1 MSKAGRETEDVGIDR
16 VPAYL
21 PQCRLPQA
29 QLVFPTEASMTPAVP
44 AAPPRAGTCT
54 ARTCRQAGPIPH
66 SGSCWLG
73 HVGATGPCPTAL
85 PHTAPTPCSRSLSH
99 TGNHRALASLPQTDW
114 RSPGS
119 GHLSLHQQS
128 IITEHVCTLPGRVLT
143 ALYVPIVES
152 CHSPRQ
158 WVLFVFP
165 LYRKGN

>member
-1 MSKAGRETEDVGIDR
+1 MSAPSGS
-16 VPAYL
+16 A
-21 PQCRLPQA
+21 RLPHGG
-29 QLVFPTEASMTPAVP
+29 VCDTCCPC
-44 AAPPRAGTCT
+44 RATKGRRLHCPHLQTSGTNSPQ
-54 ARTCRQAGPIPH
+54 RFLLAGPC
-66 SGSCWLG
+66 GG
-73 HVGATGPCPTAL
+73 HRAL

-99 TGNHRALASLPQTDW
+99 TGNHRALASLPQTDR

-119 GHLSLHQQS
+119 GRLSLHQQS